1 MGGGRRVELC
11 NDDLVFWC
19 CVVLCCAVGAWEVC
33 GFERTDLTCLM
44 GARYEDEK

>member
-11 NDDLVFWC
+11 NDDLVLLC
-19 CVVLCCAVGAWEVC
+19 CAVLCCAVGACEVC